1 MPVLCSEMKSVK
13 VVLDNT
19 CARLKIHTGW
29 WRQSLYIILGKAL
42 CENGRSAS
50 YPSWLMHY
58 WVRVVRGITEKV
70 EVANKIHIETSSVV
84 CL

>member
-1 MPVLCSEMKSVK
+1 MMETELIS
-13 VVLDNT
+13 
-19 CARLKIHTGW
+19 
-29 WRQSLYIILGKAL
+29 LGKAL

-70 EVANKIHIETSSVV
+70 EVANKIHIETTSVV